1 MPDAIRTPLWFSG
14 ENRTLAALPGESWTL
29 EALFGRDSELAT
41 LPGENW
47 TQQCTQR
54 ILGRDSDTAGILGR
68 HLDTRRPLSVQMS
81 PENPRYVRMP
91 PGDARR
97 VRMSPDNAKRRDSAS
112 AAGHPRQRAR
122 PPRLPYPVKP
132 GAGTRLTNLP
142 STEQFFGNITARDAL
157 GTRRQLLG
165 RACCHH
171 APTGSAA
178 TRPHIDDPVRVG
190 NHI

>member
-1 MPDAIRTPLWFSG
+1 MPGAIRAPLWFSG

-68 HLDTRRPLSVQMS
+68 HLDTRRPLSVQML
-81 PENPRYVRMP
+81 PENPRY
-91 PGDARR
+91 

-122 PPRLPYPVKP
+122 PPRFPYPVKP
-132 GAGTRLTNLP
+132 GAGTWLTNLL
-142 STEQFFGNITARDAL
+142 STVQLFGHITARDAL
-157 GTRRQLLG
+157 GARRQLLG

-171 APTGSAA
+171 APAGSAA